1 MSQRDSAAD
10 LFRKKS
16 RTFSLAARLFSRDDQ
31 DAVARLY
38 RFCRLLDDLAD
49 DTAQGETTEL
59 DQVIAELD
67 EGARPSHP
75 IAIDFL
81 HLADER
87 SLSIEA
93 AQFLA
98 KALREDCGARRIETE
113 SELIHFAFGVAGTVG
128 LLMCPV
134 LGVQNTRALPFAVDL
149 GIALQLTNIARDV
162 VEDADRNRYYLPKE
176 WITPGRITHSI
187 KNPGT
192 DSKAV
197 DHALARLLEVAEHFY
212 QSAFLGHWFIPP
224 RNRRAVF
231 LATSLYREIG
241 RSLLRLGH
249 GSWRTRR
256 SLSSKEK
263 TVASFAALKRYLKM
277 KRKGWSSKDPPQ
289 HDKDLA
295 KKLSLAGVQIE
306 NFTPR

>member
-1 MSQRDSAAD
+1 MSERESAAA
-10 LFRKKS
+10 LFRNKS

-38 RFCRLLDDLAD
+38 KFCRLLDDLAD
-49 DTAQGETTEL
+49 DTAQGETAEL

-81 HLADER
+81 RLANER
-87 SLSIEA
+87 SLSRGA

-98 KALREDCGARRIETE
+98 KALREDCGARHIATE

-134 LGVQNTRALPFAVDL
+134 LGVQDTRALSFAVDL

-162 VEDADRNRYYLPKE
+162 VEDAQRDRFYLPME
-176 WITPGRITHSI
+176 WIAPDSITQSI

-192 DSKAV
+192 DNEAV
-197 DHALARLLEVAEHFY
+197 DHALVRLLEVAEHFY
-212 QSAFLGHWFIPP
+212 QSAFLGHWFIPHQ
-224 RNRRAVF
+224 NRRAVF

-241 RSLLRLGH
+241 RSLLRLGQ

-263 TVASFAALKRYLKM
+263 AMASFVALNRYLKM
-277 KRKGWSSKDPPQ
+277 KKRVWSSKDPPQ
-289 HDKDLA
+289 HDEKLA
-295 KKLSLAGVQIE
+295 KKLLLAGIQIE
-306 NFTPR
+306 NFTSR